1 MPEIIWTD
9 YLRYRATR
17 RGFDLDLVENILRFS
32 SERYY
37 DVQTGRAIV
46 VGKHAEQLVL
56 IPYEQTESTITPITI
71 HATTRQ
77 QIRFRLRTGRFITN
91 V

>member
-1 MPEIIWTD
+1 MPEIIWTA
-9 YLRYRATR
+9 YLRYRSIR
-17 RGFDLDLVENILRFS
+17 RGFDLDLIKNILQFS

-37 DVQTGRAIV
+37 DTETGRAIV

-77 QIRFRLRTGRFITN
+77 KNRF
-91 V
+91 